1 MTRFIL
7 HLADL
12 TQFINMGDAAGYD
25 DNKSSNSVL
34 SFNYSN
40 NGGLKATSSQA
51 VLRNYKQSKSP
62 VTKQPT
68 PTKTPNKSSK
78 SRSPDLF

>member
-12 TQFINMGDAAGYD
+12 TQYINMGDAAGFD
-25 DNKSSNSVL
+25 DNKSSHSVL
-34 SFNYSN
+34 SYNCSI

-51 VLRNYKQSKSP
+51 VLKNYKQSKSP

-78 SRSPDLF
+78 SRSPDIF